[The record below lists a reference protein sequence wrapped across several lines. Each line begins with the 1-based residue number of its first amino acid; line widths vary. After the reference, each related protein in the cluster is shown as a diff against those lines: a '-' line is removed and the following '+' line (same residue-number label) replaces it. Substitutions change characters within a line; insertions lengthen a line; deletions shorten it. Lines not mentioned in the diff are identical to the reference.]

1 MATLYQLAPGYFVA
15 LKDAPVTSVF
25 RIHGGH
31 EGINRLVYYSLC
43 PAVAEVNG
51 TVAIVSGTGKVYPE
65 VDNTIQVELVGLLA

>member
-25 RIHGGH
+25 RVHGEH
-31 EGINRLVYYSLC
+31 EDINKLVYYSLC

-51 TVAIVSGTGKVYPE
+51 TTAIVSETGKIYPE
-65 VDNTIQVELVGLLA
+65 VDNTTQVELIGLLA